1 MYTIIYKKVR
11 VVQENAEEHTN
22 LVMLKEYPG
31 KEIPQ
36 FDEDGTCV

>member
-22 LVMLKEYPG
+22 LVMLRNTQKRKY
-31 KEIPQ
+31 PQ